1 MLEQILV
8 ATIEVRDRHVYQ
20 GRERVEAS
28 LASEDG
34 QTLYIYEGQM
44 KDLGKTPPILEKGK
58 KYKVSF
64 RPFMNNHWVEV
75 KLVKIEPA

>member
-1 MLEQILV
+1 V
-8 ATIEVRDRHVYQ
+8 TIEVRDRYTYQ
-20 GRERVEAS
+20 GRDRYEAS

-34 QTLYIYEGQM
+34 QTLYIYEGQL
-44 KDLGKTPPILEKGK
+44 KDLGKTTPILEKGK